1 MKIILNDFVAHL
13 GAPGDQVDVA
23 PGYARNYLL
32 PKKLAF
38 EATAGNVRTYEN
50 NLKQRAKKLAR
61 ILVEA
66 EAQKAKLDG
75 EKLLSFERRAGEE
88 GKLFGSVT
96 SADIEETLTGRGYVI
111 EKKQIELKVPIK
123 IVGETDVIIKIHSQ
137 VKATIK
143 VVVSAENKEGALVPG
158 EAAARAAEAALA
170 PPEEEVTEGASED
183 ASDEATE
190 AVAQSADEGES
201 E

>member
-13 GAPGDQVDVA
+13 GAPGDQVEVA
-23 PGYARNYLL
+23 SGYARNYLL

-38 EATAGNVRTYEN
+38 EATVGNVRTYEN

-66 EAQKAKLDG
+66 EAQKAKLDD
-75 EKLLSFERRAGEE
+75 EKPLSFERRAGEE

-96 SADIEETLTGRGYVI
+96 SSDVEETLRNRGYAI

-123 IVGETDVIIKIHSQ
+123 AVGETDLVIKIHSQ

-143 VVVSAENKEGALVPG
+143 VIVSAENKEGTLIPG
-158 EAAARAAEAALA
+158 EAAAKAAEAALA
-170 PPEEEVTEGASED
+170 PPEEEVTEE

-190 AVAQSADEGES
+190 AVAQGSDEGES